1 MNRRIAP
8 SLICMD
14 LCNLEQ
20 EVKRLEEAGCDML
33 HVDLLDGYF
42 SPSMPI
48 GLDLIRQLRKKTEIA
63 FDAHVMAMD
72 NTFFMEEIGRASCRE
87 RV

>member
-1 MNRRIAP
+1 MKEEKIMNRRIAP

-42 SPSMPI
+42 SPSMP
-48 GLDLIRQLRKKTEIA
+48 DRKS
-63 FDAHVMAMD
+63 V
-72 NTFFMEEIGRASCRE
+72 
-87 RV
+87 V